1 MKAQRSQLQSGD
13 VNDPDS
19 LRRILN
25 DIFLDF
31 SKRLEAL
38 ESAKG
43 IHVFEVAFDTSG
55 TLTAAARPWVNGGV
69 RIACPFTPTGLV
81 LLSLV
86 QTMPAGQPVSV
97 LASDVKWHFA
107 GSDGQLVIDFVTGL
121 NINSSYKL
129 RVGVTRA

>member
-13 VNDPDS
+13 VNNPDA

-31 SKRLEAL
+31 SGRLEAL
-38 ESAKG
+38 EATRG
-43 IHVFEVAFDTSG
+43 IQVFEVAFDTS
-55 TLTAAARPWVNGGV
+55 AAVTPTSRPWANAGV
-69 RIACPFTPTGLV
+69 RMACPFTPSGLV
-81 LLSLV
+81 VLSLV
-86 QTMPAGQPVSV
+86 QTMPSGQPISA

-107 GSDGQLVIDFVTGL
+107 GGDGQIVIDFVTGL